1 MMHWQYYPYV
11 LPLLFGLV
19 ILIILGIAA
28 WQYRKTLS
36 GRVFFGFLLA
46 LIEWTFCYMLEL
58 SSVTLADKIFW
69 DKAQFI
75 GIVGVP
81 LLWLEFAIAYTGRER
96 WLSNRIWPLL
106 LIPPAI
112 TLILVTMVDSNRL
125 MYDYIRLVKVDSYFL
140 LEIGYTGWFW
150 VHAAYSYALLLSGTL
165 LFGYA
170 FLHASGSQRLRV
182 GMVLIGAVIPWFV
195 NILFV
200 FHILSIHVDLTAF
213 SFTVSS
219 LLVSFSL
226 FHFRL
231 FNLRPVAYNAV
242 IESMSDGLIV
252 LDPNDHVVGINPS
265 ACRMINISAANK
277 VVGQSV
283 DQALNRWPDLVQR
296 FRHASHASEELVFD
310 DADMRRHYNMRI
322 STIYNHKNQR
332 IGRLIVLNN
341 ITPYINTKNA
351 LQVSE
356 ARLHSFASAL
366 LDPTFVCDEDG
377 QYLECIVP
385 KNLPPIPGFPDLRG
399 HYFHEVLPPLTTGQ
413 VLTATR
419 NTIQT
424 GQFNKIEYVVN
435 LPGGDLWFEGRL
447 APIRSLP
454 GQKGTAVLIAH
465 DITARRQAENAVQR
479 LSAQLNNLLHH
490 YVPRVV
496 TDTTISEPETVHL
509 GGIRRE
515 VTVLFADLHGFTHWS
530 ESRPAEEIIQILNRQ
545 MSAGVKAI
553 LIENGTIDKLMGD
566 TLMAAFNTPQEQP
579 DHALRAI
586 RAAQAILALSPEDGD
601 IPPFSIGI
609 HTGIAVAGNVGNE
622 RVMNYIVIGSAVN
635 QARHLQELAQPG
647 QILLSPATHTLVKNQ
662 IAPKSVKKLQL
673 TQGADQIEVY
683 EWVKEKRQLS
693 L

>member
-1 MMHWQYYPYV
+1 MNWQYYPYV

-19 ILIILGIAA
+19 ILIILAIAA
-28 WQYRKTLS
+28 WQYRRTLS

-46 LIEWTFCYMLEL
+46 LIEWTFCYMMEL

-96 WLSNRIWPLL
+96 WLSTRIWPLL

-112 TLILVTMVDSNRL
+112 TLILVSMVDSNRL
-125 MYDYIRLVKVDSYFL
+125 MYDYIRPVNVDSYFL

-150 VHAAYSYALLLSGTL
+150 VHAAYSYLLLLSGTL
-165 LFGYA
+165 LFAHA
-170 FLHASGSQRLRV
+170 FLHASGSQRLRI
-182 GMVLIGAVIPWFV
+182 GMVLISAVLPWFV

-200 FHILSIHVDLTAF
+200 FHLLPIYVDLTSF

-219 LLVSFSL
+219 LLVSLSL

-252 LDPNDHVVGINPS
+252 LDPNDHVVGINPA
-265 ACRMINISAANK
+265 ACRMIDIPTANK

-283 DQALNRWPDLVQR
+283 DQALDRWPDLVQR

-310 DADMRRHYNMRI
+310 GEGVRQHYNMRI

-341 ITPYINTKNA
+341 ITAYVNTKNA
-351 LQVSE
+351 LQASE
-356 ARLHSFASAL
+356 ARLHSFANAL
-366 LDPTFVCDEDG
+366 LDPTFICDEDG
-377 QYLECIVP
+377 QYLEAIVP
-385 KNLPPIPGFPDLRG
+385 KSLPPIPGIPDLRG
-399 HYFHEVLPPLTTGQ
+399 HYFHEALPPLTTAQ
-413 VLTATR
+413 ILAATR

-424 GQFNKIEYVVN
+424 GQFNKVEYVVN

-447 APIRSLP
+447 APIRSVRE
-454 GQKGTAVLIAH
+454 QKGMAVLIAH
-465 DITARRQAENAVQR
+465 DITARRQAETAVQR
-479 LSAQLNNLLHH
+479 LSARLNDLLHH

-496 TDTTISEPETVHL
+496 ADTTISEPETVHL
-509 GGIRRE
+509 GGTRRE
-515 VTVLFADLHGFTHWS
+515 VTVLFADLHNFTPWA
-530 ESRPAEEIIQILNRQ
+530 EKRRPEEIIHILNRQ

-553 LIENGTIDKLMGD
+553 LAENGTIDKLMGD
-566 TLMAAFNTPQEQP
+566 TLMAVFNTPQEQP

-586 RAAQAILALSPEDGD
+586 HAAQAILAISPDEGD

-622 RVMNYIVIGSAVN
+622 RIMNYTIIGEAVN
-635 QARHLQELAQPG
+635 QARRFQEIAQPG
-647 QILLSPATHTLVKNQ
+647 QILLSPATYALVKNQ
-662 IAPKSVKKLQL
+662 IAPQSIKKSQII
-673 TQGADQIEVY
+673 QGADPIDVY
-683 EWVKEKRQLS
+683 ELVKEKRHLS

>member
-1 MMHWQYYPYV
+1 MNWQYYPYV

-19 ILIILGIAA
+19 ILIILAIAA
-28 WQYRKTLS
+28 WQYRRTLP

-46 LIEWTFCYMLEL
+46 LVEWTFCYMMQL
-58 SSVTLADKIFW
+58 SCVTLADKIFW

-112 TLILVTMVDSNRL
+112 TLILVSMVDSNRL
-125 MYDYIRLVKVDSYFL
+125 MYDYIRLVNVDSYFL

-150 VHAAYSYALLLSGTL
+150 VHATYSYLLLLSGTL
-165 LFGYA
+165 LFVNA
-170 FLHASGSQRLRV
+170 FLHASGVQRLRI

-200 FHILSIHVDLTAF
+200 FHLLPILVDLTAF

-219 LLVSFSL
+219 LLVSLSL

-252 LDPNDHVVGINPS
+252 LDPNDHVVGINPA
-265 ACRMINISAANK
+265 ACRMIAIPTANK
-277 VVGQSV
+277 VVGQLV
-283 DQALNRWPDLVQR
+283 DQALDRWPDLVQR

-310 DADMRRHYNMRI
+310 GADIRQHYNMRI

-332 IGRLIVLNN
+332 IGRLIVLND
-341 ITPYINTKNA
+341 ITPYVNAQNA
-351 LQVSE
+351 LKASE
-356 ARLHSFASAL
+356 ARLHSFANAL
-366 LDPTFVCDEDG
+366 LDPTFICDEDG
-377 QYLECIVP
+377 QYLEAIVP
-385 KNLPPIPGFPDLRG
+385 KSFPPIPGIPDLRG
-399 HYFHEVLPPLTTGQ
+399 HYFHEALPALTVAQ
-413 VLTATR
+413 ILAATR

-424 GQFNKIEYVVN
+424 GQFNKVEYVVN

-447 APIRSLP
+447 APIRVAH

-479 LSAQLNNLLHH
+479 LSARLNDLLHH

-496 TDTTISEPETVHL
+496 ADTMISEPETVHL
-509 GGIRRE
+509 GGTRRE
-515 VTVLFADLHGFTHWS
+515 VTVLFADLHNFTPWA
-530 ESRPAEEIIQILNRQ
+530 EKRRPEEIIQILNRQ

-553 LIENGTIDKLMGD
+553 LAESGTIDKLMGD

-586 RAAQAILALSPEDGD
+586 HAAQAILAISPDDGG

-622 RVMNYIVIGSAVN
+622 RIMNYTVIGETVN
-635 QARHLQELAQPG
+635 YARRIQEIAQPG
-647 QILLSPATHTLVKNQ
+647 QILLSPATYALVRQQ
-662 IAPKSVKKLQL
+662 ISPQSIKKLHII
-673 TQGADQIEVY
+673 QGADQIEVY
-683 EWVKEKRQLS
+683 ELIKEKRHLS